1 MSHAPVMPVSS
12 STSEQVDRTADAG
25 VFDWFFFVA
34 LAALAGTAVRAI
46 WFTPIEARQG
56 PAQKIFYVHAPSAFV
71 ALYLAFALMA
81 IASAL
86 YLWLRDDR
94 LDRLAESSAEVGLV
108 FTTTVLVTGPIW
120 GKTVWGTWWTWDAR
134 LTATLFL
141 WFLIVGYLVLRGA
154 IDDGAM
160 RARYSAVL
168 GLLAAVLIPFIHLS
182 VYMFRTLHPRP
193 IVFKPSEPSLSPE
206 MLHTFLLALGSMI
219 LFFVALLRVR
229 YRLATER
236 HRLDEAEGLA

>member
-1 MSHAPVMPVSS
+1 MSSVSAV
-12 STSEQVDRTADAG
+12 EARGRADRAADARQPA

-34 LAALAGTAVRAI
+34 VTAVLGTAVRAI

-56 PAQKIFYVHAPSAFV
+56 AAQKIFYVHAPSAFV
-71 ALYLAFALMA
+71 ALYFAFALMA
-81 IASAL
+81 VASAL
-86 YLWLRDDR
+86 YLWLRDER
-94 LDRLAESSAEVGLV
+94 LDLLAESSAEVGLV
-108 FTTTVLVTGPIW
+108 FTTVVLVTGPIW

-154 IDDGAM
+154 VDDGAM

-168 GLLAAVLIPFIHLS
+168 ALLAAVLIPFIHLS

-219 LFFVALLRVR
+219 LFFIALLRVR
-229 YRLATER
+229 YRLALER
-236 HRLDEAEGLA
+236 HRLDEAEGQA